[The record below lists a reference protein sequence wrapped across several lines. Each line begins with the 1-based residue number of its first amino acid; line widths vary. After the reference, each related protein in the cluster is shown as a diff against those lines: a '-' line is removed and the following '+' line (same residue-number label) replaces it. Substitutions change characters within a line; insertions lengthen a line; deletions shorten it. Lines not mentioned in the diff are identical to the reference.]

1 MVYAHDPVEGKVRQ
15 HGLRASHSGADSRV
29 NFTHN
34 RQFIHGER
42 LLSMRREPVPEPEEC
57 GILEE
62 LFGSVDEYADTKAP
76 LFEKKSLYTGEL
88 IPPESKHYT
97 SGVNL
102 FSYQAKVIKELAQRE
117 SCVIIGRCANL
128 ILDPEHFPNVLRVYV
143 HAPWDARM
151 ESACRKKGGSRKD
164 VARFMRRDDKRK
176 EELCRRYTG
185 KDWNDPAYY
194 DLYLDTSEMG
204 RDQVQDVIEKAY
216 LEMKMKAA
224 NR

>member
-1 MVYAHDPVEGKVRQ
+1 MDAFVITIARQ
-15 HGLRASHSGADSRV
+15 YGSGGRSIGESLAAKLGISYYDKNIIRMASDES
-29 NFTHN
+29 
-34 RQFIHGER
+34 
-42 LLSMRREPVPEPEEC
+42 

-62 LFGSVDEYADTKAP
+62 LFGSVDEYADTKVP

-88 IPPESKHYT
+88 LPPESKHYT